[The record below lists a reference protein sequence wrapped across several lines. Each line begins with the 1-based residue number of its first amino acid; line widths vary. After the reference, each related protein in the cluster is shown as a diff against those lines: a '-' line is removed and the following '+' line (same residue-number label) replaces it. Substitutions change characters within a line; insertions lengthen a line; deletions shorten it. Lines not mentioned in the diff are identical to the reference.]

1 MKAWT
6 AGLPR
11 RAAAPHTAYDAS
23 GAVLAVLLQRGEDR
37 EGEEHGE
44 VGLRQLCRVLKVVH
58 RPAIVLMPV
67 VLGPEARLR
76 GHTSIS
82 AGRGAATEHA
92 PQAVSTRRLPSM
104 QSLQP

>member
-1 MKAWT
+1 MM
-6 AGLPR
+6 
-11 RAAAPHTAYDAS
+11 AAPMPS

-44 VGLRQLCRVLKVVH
+44 VGLRQLRGVLKVVH
-58 RPAIVLMPV
+58 CPPVVLVPV

-82 AGRGAATEHA
+82 AGKM
-92 PQAVSTRRLPSM
+92 PK
-104 QSLQP
+104 